1 MKFIKILFIGL
12 IFFLFSGGVSGQE
25 LTYSAAEGLFNDSQK
40 SLLVKA
46 EKYVVKGDKKIKL
59 AKAIEKKYA
68 KKKKKK
74 KKYDKKT
81 WEAKKFRIQAEKDY
95 LKGYQDAT
103 TVYSEIIVGAEFFD
117 DRDHTESQ
125 ALNNSAV
132 SLIEDAEKKMSKLN
146 KSVGDSKAL
155 KKMSSSK
162 VSSTISS
169 ARAVKEDA
177 IDKQKEALDLVLNQG
192 KKKEAVERDNAA
204 WENAQSINT
213 IEAYEDYID
222 AFSSGKYVSNA
233 RSMIRQ
239 LKAEIERNKQPV
251 VNSDYIF
258 KVQIA
263 ASKTA
268 LPNYELKSKY
278 SNTAEIEKEYVN
290 YYYKYRVGSF
300 PTYTQAAEL
309 RDKLLRSTAF
319 DAFVVVFD
327 KDGNQI
333 EVSYDMK
340 N

>member
-1 MKFIKILFIGL
+1 MKFTKILLIGL
-12 IFFLFSGGVSGQE
+12 IFFLFTGGVFGQD

-46 EKYVVKGDKKIKL
+46 EKYIVKGDKKIKL
-59 AKAIEKKYA
+59 AEAIEKKYA

-74 KKYDKKT
+74 KKYNKKT

-103 TVYSEIIVGAEFFD
+103 TVYSELIVGADFFD
-117 DRDHTESQ
+117 DADHSESQ

-146 KSVGDSKAL
+146 KSVNDSKTL

-162 VSSTISS
+162 VNSTISS
-169 ARAVKEDA
+169 ARSLKEDA
-177 IDKQKEALDLVLNQG
+177 VDKQKEALDLVLNQG

-222 AFSSGKYVSNA
+222 AFPSGKYVSSA

-239 LKAEIERNKQPV
+239 LKAEQERNNQPV
-251 VNSDYIF
+251 VSDYVF

-268 LPNYELKSKY
+268 LPKYELAVKY
-278 SNTAEIEKEYVN
+278 KGTEEIEKEYVN

-300 PTYTQAAEL
+300 PTYAQAAAL
-309 RDKLLRSTAF
+309 RDKLLRSSAY

-327 KDGNQI
+327 KDGNQV
-333 EVSYDMK
+333 EVTYDMK

>member
-1 MKFIKILFIGL
+1 MKITKILFIGL
-12 IFFLFSGGVSGQE
+12 IFFLFNGGVSGQE

-59 AKAIEKKYA
+59 AEAIEKKYV
-68 KKKKKK
+68 KKKNKQ
-74 KKYDKKT
+74 KKYDKKI

-103 TVYSEIIVGAEFFD
+103 TVYSELIVGAEFFD
-117 DRDHTESQ
+117 DGDHTESQ
-125 ALNNSAV
+125 ALNNNSV
-132 SLIEDAEKKMSKLN
+132 SLIEDAENKMSKLN

-162 VSSTISS
+162 VNSTISS
-169 ARAVKEDA
+169 ARGMKEDA
-177 IDKQKEALDLVLNQG
+177 VDKQKEALDLVLNQG
-192 KKKEAVERDNAA
+192 EKKEAVERDNAA

-222 AFSSGKYVSNA
+222 AFFSGKYVNSA

-239 LKAEIERNKQPV
+239 LKSEIERNKQPV
-251 VNSDYIF
+251 INSDYIY

-278 SNTAEIEKEYVN
+278 SNTAEVEKEYVN

-300 PTYTQAAEL
+300 ATYSQAAEL
-309 RDKLLRSTAF
+309 RDKLLRSSAF

-333 EVSYDMK
+333 EVTYEMK

>member
-12 IFFLFSGGVSGQE
+12 IFFLFSGGVFGQE

-40 SLLVKA
+40 SVLKKA
-46 EKYVVKGDKKIKL
+46 EKYIVNGEKKIKQ
-59 AKAIEKKYA
+59 AEAIEKKNA

-95 LKGYQDAT
+95 LKGYQNAT
-103 TVYSEIIVGAEFFD
+103 TVYSEIIIAAEFFD
-117 DRDHTESQ
+117 DEDQTESQ

-132 SLIEDAEKKMSKLN
+132 SLIEDADKKMSKLN

-155 KKMSSSK
+155 KKMSYSK
-162 VSSTISS
+162 VNSTISS
-169 ARAVKEDA
+169 ARGVKEDA

-204 WENAQSINT
+204 WENAQSTNT

-222 AFSSGKYVSNA
+222 AFPSGKYVSSA

-239 LKAEIERNKQPV
+239 LKAEEERNKQPV
-251 VNSDYIF
+251 SSDYIF

-300 PTYTQAAEL
+300 PTYAQAAEL